1 MLLSYRKLTDE
12 ERAKIMEDVSKM
24 TPEEMRAE
32 LKESIARA
40 KASLNDPSRYD
51 GSIREE

>member
-1 MLLSYRKLTDE
+1 MLRWGKEPAEQQLEDIK
-12 ERAKIMEDVSKM
+12 ERVSKM